1 MASSEVSINQLPITN
16 QISNGDF
23 VIVQTPNATT
33 RLDFRN
39 LVIGLDNTT
48 FSSTVTDNSTDI
60 AALSSVVFNGQT
72 DPAAVETAAT
82 GTLNHTAIKKV
93 PITIK
98 GETYVI
104 LLSATSVES
113 TTS

>member
-23 VIVQTPNATT
+23 IIVQSPNNTS

-39 LVIGLDNTT
+39 FVVGLDNTT
-48 FSSTVTDNSTDI
+48 FSSTITDTTTDL
-60 AALSSVVFNGQT
+60 AALSSVVFNGQA
-72 DPAAVETAAT
+72 DPAAVENAAT
-82 GTLNHTAIKKV
+82 GTLNHSAIKKV

-98 GETYVI
+98 GETYVL
-104 LLSATSVES
+104 LLSATSTES